1 MSTHEHEHHHEH
13 LEHIHE
19 HDHEEQESCC
29 CDHDHHEHEDGCYDH
44 DHHEH
49 EDGCCDHD
57 HHEHEDCCY
66 DHDHHEHEDG
76 CCDHDHHN
84 HDEKEKVNTS
94 KAPLRIYQIENLDC
108 ANCAAKVERK
118 LQNLDGVEFA
128 SITFATKQL
137 RVASYDHE
145 ALLPLLEKTI
155 SEAEPGVT
163 ITLRENL
170 AENHS
175 PQEEPE
181 KENKDLVCI
190 IIGALLLLTG
200 AVAKK
205 LLTGTDGENL
215 PFTPLLSF
223 VPTLL
228 FIAAYL
234 LLGLE
239 TIFHAAKNLLKGKV
253 LDENFLMSIAT
264 IGAFAIGD
272 YPEAVGVMLFYRI
285 GEWFEEKAVKKSR
298 SQIMEALDMRPENVL
313 LSEGEGTRTIPAK
326 DAAIGDIILV
336 RPGDRIPLDGIV
348 VEGESRIDTAPITGE
363 PVPILAKSGTFLYSG
378 CVNTSS
384 VIKMKVEK
392 PLSESMVTKILDS
405 VENAA
410 AGKPSIDRFIT
421 RFSRIYTPF
430 VVISA
435 ILIAIIPSLIT
446 GDYSHWIYTALTF
459 LVISCPC
466 ALVLSVPLAFFAGI
480 GAGSKKGILF
490 KSGLSLEMLN
500 TVKAVVMD
508 KTGTLTKGNFTVQKI
523 LPINPEELDD
533 QNLLRIAASCEQSST
548 HPIALSIMEEAA
560 RQNITEFL
568 SGNISEISGHGIV
581 LEADGSTYLCGNG
594 KLMTENN
601 IDMAGAETI
610 PYGSEIFLAKDGIYI
625 GCLLISDTLK
635 EDAKEAISELKKN
648 KLKTAILTGDTEENT
663 KEVADA
669 VGIDMVYAR
678 LLPEEKLGKLK
689 SIRESDG
696 AVMFVGDGINDAV
709 VLAGADVGAAMGS
722 GADAAM
728 EAADVVFL
736 HSNLSSIPLAYKL
749 AKIAC
754 RISHQNVVFA
764 IAVKFLIMILG
775 ICGIASM
782 WLAVFADTGVAIL
795 CILNSIRILYRK

>member
-1 MSTHEHEHHHEH
+1 MSHHEHEHHHEH
-13 LEHIHE
+13 PEHTH
-19 HDHEEQESCC
+19 
-29 CDHDHHEHEDGCYDH
+29 DHDHHDHEG
-44 DHHEH
+44 
-49 EDGCCDHD
+49 GCCDHD
-57 HHEHEDCCY
+57 HHEHEDCCSG
-66 DHDHHEHEDG
+66 HDHNHPG
-76 CCDHDHHN
+76 

-94 KAPLRIYQIENLDC
+94 KAPLRVYQIENLDC

-145 ALLPLLEKTI
+145 SLLPLLEKTI

-170 AENHS
+170 TKDHS
-175 PQEEPE
+175 SQEEPE
-181 KENKDLVCI
+181 TENKDLVCI

-205 LLTGTDGENL
+205 LLTGTDGGNL

-313 LSEGEGTRTIPAK
+313 LSEGESTRTIPAK
-326 DAAIGDIILV
+326 DAVIGDIILV

-384 VIKMKVEK
+384 VLKMKVEK

-435 ILIAIIPSLIT
+435 ILIAIIPSLVT
-446 GDYSHWIYTALTF
+446 GNYSHWIYTALTF

-523 LPINPEELDD
+523 LPVNPGEDEE
-533 QNLLRIAASCEQSST
+533 QNLLRIAASCEKSST

-594 KLMTENN
+594 KLMTENK
-601 IDMAGAETI
+601 IDMTGAETI
-610 PYGSEIFLAKDGIYI
+610 PYGSEIFLAKDGKYI

-648 KLKTAILTGDTEENT
+648 KLKTAILTGDTEENA
-663 KEVADA
+663 KEVADT

-678 LLPEEKLGKLK
+678 LLPEEKLRKLK

-749 AKIAC
+749 ARVAC